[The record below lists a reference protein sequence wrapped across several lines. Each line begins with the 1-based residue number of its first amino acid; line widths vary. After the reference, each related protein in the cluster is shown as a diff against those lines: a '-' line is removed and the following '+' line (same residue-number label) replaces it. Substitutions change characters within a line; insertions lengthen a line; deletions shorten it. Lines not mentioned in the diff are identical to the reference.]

1 MLRRFLIAGLSLALL
16 TCAGPGAFLKKPA
29 VDEVAA
35 YNQEWQA
42 GLARAQ
48 EMFDSLQVLAGP
60 QTVATVLEPLN
71 DLAFVLYQGQAWAQL
86 MNNVHPDPEYRA
98 AAEKAEQAFSSMGT
112 EIDLSRPLYK
122 AVVAVDVSEEDEA
135 TRYYHQTTVQ
145 DFQRAGVDRD
155 SVAMARIKMLQE
167 ELVLIGQQFGRNIR
181 EDVRSIKLNS
191 VDELAGLPADYVAT
205 HQPGDDGKITITT
218 DYPDYLPFNTYAQS
232 DTRRLELYMEFRN
245 RGYPQ
250 NIEVLDR
257 MIARRHELANLL
269 GFETWADYIT
279 ADKMIGSAQAAG
291 EFIDRV
297 TAVAAPAADSD
308 YAALLERLKL
318 IDPASILVGDWQKGY
333 LAELVQREQYS
344 FDSQEA
350 RQYFPYEKVREGLF
364 ALTGSMFALTYRP
377 VAAQVWHPD
386 VESYEV
392 YSGDQ
397 LLGRFHLDMHTREG
411 KFKHAAAFQIMPGV
425 AGRQVPEAALI
436 CNFPGG
442 DGTPGLM
449 GHGQVGTFF
458 HEFGHLLHHILGG
471 HNQRWVAQSGIE
483 TERDFVEVPSQLL
496 EEWIWDLA
504 ALQTFAV
511 NEAGEPIPAELV
523 AKMNAAR
530 NFGNGINT
538 QHQMYYA
545 AVSLNFY
552 NRDPQGLNTSELQ
565 AELMN
570 RYSPFD
576 YVEGTNMH
584 CSFGHLDDYSA
595 IVYTYM
601 WSLVIVKDMFSRFEA
616 AGLMDNEVARRYRR
630 TILEPG
636 GTKPAAQLV
645 RDFLGRDYSF
655 EAFAHWLSGE

>member
-16 TCAGPGAFLKKPA
+16 TCAGPGAWLKKPV

-35 YNQEWQA
+35 YNQEWRA
-42 GLARAQ
+42 GLAQAR
-48 EMFDSLQVLAGP
+48 ELFDSLQVLAGP
-60 QTVATVLEPLN
+60 RTVDTVLEPLN
-71 DLAFVLYQGQAWAQL
+71 DLEFVLYQGQAWAQL

-98 AAEKAEQAFSSMGT
+98 AAEKADQAFSNLGT
-112 EIDLSRPLYK
+112 EISLSRPLYE
-122 AVVAVDVSEEDEA
+122 AVAAMDVAGEDEA
-135 TRYYHQTTVQ
+135 TRYYHQTTLR

-155 SVAMARIKMLQE
+155 SVAMARIKELQE

-181 EDVRSIKLNS
+181 EDVRSIKLDS
-191 VDELAGLPADYVAT
+191 VDELAGLPSDFIAA
-205 HQPGDDGKITITT
+205 HQPGDNGKITITT
-218 DYPDYLPFNTYAQS
+218 DYPDFIPFFTYADS
-232 DTRRLELYMEFRN
+232 DTRRLELYMADYN
-245 RGYPQ
+245 RGYPR
-250 NIEVLDR
+250 NVEVLDR
-257 MIARRHELANLL
+257 MIAKRHELANLL

-297 TAVAAPAADSD
+297 TEVATPVAESD
-308 YAALLERLKL
+308 YAALLAHLKL

-333 LAELVQREQYS
+333 LAKLVQREQYS

-364 ALTGSMFALTYRP
+364 ALTGSMFGLTYRP
-377 VAAQVWHPD
+377 VKAQVWHPG

-392 YSGDQ
+392 YGGDE
-397 LLGRFHLDMHTREG
+397 LLGRFHLDMHPREG
-411 KFKHAAAFQIMPGV
+411 KYKHAAAFEIMPGV
-425 AGRQVPEAALI
+425 AGRQVPDAALI

-449 GHGQVGTFF
+449 DHGQVGTFF

-471 HNQRWVAQSGIE
+471 YNQRWVAQSGIE
-483 TERDFVEVPSQLL
+483 TEWDFVEVPSQLL
-496 EEWIWDLA
+496 EEWTWDLA

-511 NEAGEPIPAELV
+511 NEAGEPIPVELV

-538 QHQMYYA
+538 RDEMYYA

-552 NRDPQGLNTSELQ
+552 NRDPEGLNTSELL
-565 AELMN
+565 AELMD

-576 YVEGTNMH
+576 YVEGTNPH
-584 CSFGHLDDYSA
+584 CIFEHLYDYSA
-595 IVYTYM
+595 TYYTYM
-601 WSLVIVKDMFSRFEA
+601 WSLVIAKDMFNQFKA
-616 AGLMDNEVARRYRR
+616 AGLMDHEVAMRYRR
-630 TILEPG
+630 TVLEPG
-636 GTKPAAQLV
+636 GSKPAAELV

-655 EAFAHWLSGE
+655 EAFAHWLSGG

>member
-1 MLRRFLIAGLSLALL
+1 MSRRILIAGLAMAAL
-16 TCAGPGAFLKKPA
+16 TCAGPGALIKKPA
-29 VDEVAA
+29 VDDAAA
-35 YNQEWQA
+35 YNEEWRT
-42 GLARAQ
+42 GLARAR
-48 EMFDSLQVLAGP
+48 EMFDSLQVPAGP
-60 QTVATVLEPLN
+60 RTVATVLEPLN
-71 DLAFVLYQGQAWAQL
+71 DLELVLYQGQAWASL
-86 MNNVHPDPEYRA
+86 MHNVHPNPEYRS
-98 AAEKAEQAFSSMGT
+98 AAEEAEQAFSSLGT
-112 EIDLSRPLYK
+112 EISLSRPLYE
-122 AVVAVDVSEEDEA
+122 ALLAVDVAGEDQA
-135 TRYYHQTTVQ
+135 TRYYHQTTVR

-155 SVAMARIKMLQE
+155 SLAMARIKELQD

-181 EDVRSIKLNS
+181 EDVRSIKLDS
-191 VDELAGLPADYVAT
+191 LGELAGLPPDYIAA
-205 HQPGDDGKITITT
+205 HQPGEDGKITITT
-218 DYPDYLPFNTYAQS
+218 GYPDYLPFNTYAES
-232 DTRRLELYMEFRN
+232 DARRLELYLEFRN

-257 MIARRHELANLL
+257 MIARRYELANLL
-269 GFETWADYIT
+269 GFETYADYIT

-297 TAVAAPAADSD
+297 TQVAAPAAASD
-308 YAALLERLKL
+308 YAALLARLKL
-318 IDPASILVGDWQKGY
+318 IDPASIMVGDWQKGY

-350 RQYFPYEKVREGLF
+350 RQYFPYDKVREGLF
-364 ALTGSMFALTYRP
+364 ALTGSMFGLTYRP
-377 VAAQVWHPD
+377 VAAQVWHPG

-397 LLGRFHLDMHTREG
+397 LLGRFHLDMHPREG
-411 KFKHAAAFQIMPGV
+411 KYQHAAAFQIMPGV
-425 AGRQVPEAALI
+425 TGRQVPEAALV

-471 HNQRWVAQSGIE
+471 YNQRWVAQSGIE
-483 TERDFVEVPSQLL
+483 TEWDFVEAPSQLL
-496 EEWIWDLA
+496 EEWTWDLA
-504 ALQTFAV
+504 ALQAFAR
-511 NEAGEPIPAELV
+511 NEAGETIPAELV
-523 AKMNAAR
+523 AAMNAAR
-530 NFGNGINT
+530 NFGNGLNT

-552 NRDPQGLNTSELQ
+552 NRDPAGLNTSELQ
-565 AELMN
+565 ADLMN

-576 YVEGTNMH
+576 YVEGTNLH
-584 CSFGHLDDYSA
+584 CNFGHLDGYSA
-595 IVYTYM
+595 IYYTYM
-601 WSLVIVKDMFSRFEA
+601 WSLVIAKDMFSRFED
-616 AGLMDNEVARRYRR
+616 AGLMDQEVARRYRR

-655 EAFAHWLSGE
+655 DAFAKWLGGG

>member
-1 MLRRFLIAGLSLALL
+1 MLRRILIAGLALAAL
-16 TCAGPGAFLKKPA
+16 TCAGPGAWLKKPA
-29 VDEVAA
+29 VYDVAG

-42 GLARAQ
+42 GLARAR
-48 EMFDSLQVLAGP
+48 ELFDSLQVLTGP
-60 QTVATVLEPLN
+60 RTVATMLEPLN
-71 DLAFVLYQGQAWAQL
+71 DLEFVLYKGQAWASL
-86 MNNVHPDPEYRA
+86 MHNVHPDPDYRA
-98 AAEKAEQAFSSMGT
+98 AAEEAEQAFSSLGT
-112 EIDLSRPLYK
+112 EISLSRPLYES
-122 AVVAVDVSEEDEA
+122 VVAVDVSGEDDA
-135 TRYYHQTTVQ
+135 TRYYHQTTVR

-155 SVAMARIKMLQE
+155 SVAMTRIKELQE

-181 EDVRSIKLNS
+181 EDVRSIKLDS
-191 VDELAGLPADYVAT
+191 VDELAGLPPDYIAA

-218 DYPDYLPFNTYAQS
+218 EYPDYLPFNTYAQS
-232 DTRRLELYMEFRN
+232 DARRLELYMEFRN

-257 MIARRHELANLL
+257 MIARRHEVANLL
-269 GFETWADYIT
+269 GFATYADFIT
-279 ADKMIGSAQAAG
+279 ADKMIGSAQAAS

-297 TAVAAPAADSD
+297 SAVAAPAAERD
-308 YAALLERLKL
+308 YAALLARLKL
-318 IDPASILVGDWQKGY
+318 IDPASIIVGDWQKGY
-333 LAELVQREQYS
+333 LAELVQREQYR

-350 RQYFPYEKVREGLF
+350 RQYFPYEKVRDGLF
-364 ALTGSMFALTYRP
+364 ALTGSMFGLTYRL
-377 VAAQVWHPD
+377 VAAQVWHPG

-392 YSGDQ
+392 YGGDE
-397 LLGRFHLDMHTREG
+397 LLGRFHLDMHPREG
-411 KFKHAAAFQIMPGV
+411 KYQHAAAFQIMPGV
-425 AGRQVPEAALI
+425 TGRQAPEAALI

-471 HNQRWVAQSGIE
+471 YNQRWVAQSGIE
-483 TERDFVEVPSQLL
+483 TEWDFVEAPSQLL
-496 EEWIWDLA
+496 EEWTWDLT
-504 ALQTFAV
+504 ALQAFAR
-511 NEAGEPIPAELV
+511 NQAGETIPADLV

-530 NFGNGINT
+530 NFGNGLNT
-538 QHQMYYA
+538 QYQTYYA
-545 AVSLNFY
+545 AVSLNFF

-576 YVEGTNMH
+576 YVEGTNRH
-584 CSFGHLDDYSA
+584 CNLGHLDGYSA

-601 WSLVIVKDMFSRFEA
+601 WSLVIAKDMFGQFKA
-616 AGLMDNEVARRYRR
+616 AGLMDKEVAGRYRR

-636 GTKPAAQLV
+636 GTKPAAELV

-655 EAFAHWLSGE
+655 EAFAHWLSGG